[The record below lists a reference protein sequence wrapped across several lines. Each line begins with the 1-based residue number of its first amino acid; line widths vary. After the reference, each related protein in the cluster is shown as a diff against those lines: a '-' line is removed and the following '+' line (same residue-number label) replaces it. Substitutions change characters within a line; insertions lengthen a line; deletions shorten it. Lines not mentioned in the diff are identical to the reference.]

1 MGRMTVDPS
10 LLRMV
15 SEDPKSI
22 GKLVRGIERAV
33 QRSYDQDLVRDGSGR
48 VIATQDE
55 IKRRANLCIDMAK
68 QLRHDA
74 QWSVDRI
81 ADALPRMLR
90 RRLDGQDFDP
100 TTESARAS
108 WFAEA

>member
-1 MGRMTVDPS
+1 MGAMAVDPS

-15 SEDPKSI
+15 SENPSNI
-22 GKLVRGIERAV
+22 AKLVKGVERAV
-33 QRSYDQDLVRDGSGR
+33 QRSYDDDRIRDGAGK
-48 VIATQDE
+48 VITTKDE
-55 IKRRANLCIDMAK
+55 IKRRVNLCVDMAK

-74 QWSVDRI
+74 KWSVDRI

-100 TTESARAS
+100 TTEAARAS
-108 WFAEA
+108 WFSA